1 MIINSLLSSTKDYSI
16 QNNNNKK
23 KFFLNQKFPNK
34 NAIKNNNNNNITNE
48 NSIGQSQKKQKI
60 ILPNNSIYEG
70 YLINNEFEGYGEY
83 RSHEYNYFG
92 YFSCGKKNGKGKLED
107 FEKKLEYTGD
117 FKDNMKDGYGEE
129 KYQDGS
135 VYIGQFKKNMKNG
148 NGNLILGGGG
158 GAHYGYEGMFKN
170 DKISGKG
177 KFKWNDNKE
186 YIGEWEDNEISGYG
200 TIHEGKML
208 HIGFFK
214 HNLKDGYG
222 STFYEEQNFALLGKW
237 ENDLIEGSA
246 ILINLSENNNNGI
259 IDINNEIIV
268 GMTKGEITDMN
279 LEEDDLNKFKNS
291 RDYKELI
298 KLYKEKFFFDYIKY
312 TNEKDED

>member
-60 ILPNNSIYEG
+60 ILPNNAIYKG

-117 FKDNMKDGYGEE
+117 FKDNMKNGYGEE